1 MKKIASALLALLML
15 VSLLSA
21 CAASAPSVYGTYARR
36 NSDGSVFTITLH
48 EDGSYQYYES
58 MLSSHIGVG
67 NFTFEDNTV
76 TIVDDQIPGVSG
88 SLTIT
93 VVFGFENG
101 NLIYRAEESDRF
113 MYVNLPDGA
122 EFVPLDRLGQ

>member
-1 MKKIASALLALLML
+1 MKKTLSLLLALLI
-15 VSLLSA
+15 SAALLSA
-21 CAASAPSVYGTYARR
+21 CTTREPSVYGTYARR
-36 NSDGSVFTITLH
+36 NSDGSIFTITLH

-67 NFTFEDNTV
+67 SYTYENNTV

-93 VVFGFENG
+93 LVFSFENG
-101 NLIYRAEESDRF
+101 NLIFCAEESDRF
-113 MYVNLPDGA
+113 MYINLPDGA
-122 EFVPLDRLGQ
+122 EFVPLDRLG